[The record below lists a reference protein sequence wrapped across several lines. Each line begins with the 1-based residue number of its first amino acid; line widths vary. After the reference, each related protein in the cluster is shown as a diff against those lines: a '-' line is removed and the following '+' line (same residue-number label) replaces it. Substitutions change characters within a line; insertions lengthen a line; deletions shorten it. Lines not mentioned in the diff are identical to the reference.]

1 MRNKRKFLIGGIV
14 IFLALGLLTFNGIR
28 GAATYYYTV
37 SELAQLGSSVDGKSV
52 RVNGVVAPGS
62 VEQQPAGFNLKFT
75 VVEGGKSLP
84 VVYQGVVPDSFK
96 AGNEIVVEGRLDTS
110 GTFQAQTLMPKCPS
124 KYEPKV

>member
-14 IFLALGLLTFNGIR
+14 IFLALGLLTVNGIR

-37 SELAQLGSSVDGKSV
+37 SELAQLGSSVNGKSV
-52 RVNGVVAPGS
+52 RVNGLVAPGS
-62 VEQQPAGFNLKFT
+62 VEEQEGGRITSFA
-75 VVEGGKSLP
+75 VVEGGKALP
-84 VVYQGVVPDSFK
+84 VLYKGVKPDTFK
-96 AGNEIVVEGRLDTS
+96 AGNEIVVEGRLDAS